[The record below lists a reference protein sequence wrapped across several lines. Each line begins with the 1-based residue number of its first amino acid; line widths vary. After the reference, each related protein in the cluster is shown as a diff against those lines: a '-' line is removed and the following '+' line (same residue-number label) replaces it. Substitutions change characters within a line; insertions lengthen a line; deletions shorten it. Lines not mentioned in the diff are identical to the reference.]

1 MAKQQNHGQAEPP
14 SLLYEC
20 ELCKAQEDID
30 MEVIDYFDEVDPGL
44 PGLPP
49 TFRCE
54 RCPGIMYPEGYLR
67 AQRDTAKQ

>member
-1 MAKQQNHGQAEPP
+1 MAKREKHDKGQPA

-20 ELCKAQEDID
+20 ERCGAQEDID
-30 MEVIDYFDEVDPGL
+30 MDVIDYFDTVDPGL
-44 PGLPP
+44 PGQPP